1 MKLGERLRGL
11 LREPLVHFLAA
22 GLLVFI
28 IASWRGTSVDPA
40 DRTITIDED
49 RVTWLVGQFEQT
61 WQRSPSPAEID
72 QLIRDYV
79 KEEVYYREALRM
91 GLDQEDPVIRRRLR
105 SKMEF
110 LASSQVES
118 APATDAELTAWLNGH
133 KAQYAQGSRYAFDQ
147 IYLGS
152 ADDPNV
158 AAQAPKLQRAL
169 AAGANW
175 QTLGQTISLPA
186 QMAQADATAIGN
198 EFGEGFA
205 ASLAGLKIG
214 SWQGPVKSGFGLHLV
229 RITKLVPGRVPPLSA
244 VRQRVENDWREATL
258 SDRQDRAYQALLDG
272 YSVRIAKP

>member
-1 MKLGERLRGL
+1 MTLGEQIRGL
-11 LREPLVHFLAA
+11 VREPLVHFLAA
-22 GLLVFI
+22 GLIVFM
-28 IASWRGTSVDPA
+28 IASWRGGAVDPA

-49 RVTWLVGQFEQT
+49 RVTWLVSQFEQT

-91 GLDQEDPVIRRRLR
+91 GLDQDDPVIRRRLR

-118 APATDAELTAWLNGH
+118 TPASEADLQAWLKAH
-133 KAQYAQGSRYAFDQ
+133 QAQYAEGTRYSFDQ

-152 ADDPNV
+152 ADDPQLKAK
-158 AAQAPKLQRAL
+158 AATLKRAL
-169 AAGANW
+169 AAGKDW
-175 QTLGQTISLPA
+175 RGLGQTISLPA
-186 QMAQADATAIGN
+186 QMTQADATAIGN
-198 EFGEGFA
+198 EFGEDFA
-205 ASLAGLKIG
+205 AALPRVTPGG
-214 SWQGPVKSGFGLHLV
+214 WQGPIQSGFGAHLV
-229 RITKLVPGRVPPLSA
+229 RITQLVPGRVPPLSA

-272 YSVRIAKP
+272 YSVRIKKP

>member
-1 MKLGERLRGL
+1 MNIGEQLRRLV
-11 LREPLVHFLAA
+11 REPLVHFLAA
-22 GLLVFI
+22 GVLVFV
-28 IASWRGTSVDPA
+28 IASWRGAAVDPA

-61 WQRSPSPAEID
+61 WQRSPSPLEID

-110 LASSQVES
+110 LAASQVES
-118 APATDAELTAWLNGH
+118 APATDAELAAWLNAH
-133 KAQYAQGSRYAFDQ
+133 KAQYAEGARYSFDQ

-152 ADDPNV
+152 ADDPKI
-158 AAQAPKLQRAL
+158 AAQAPALKRAL
-169 AAGANW
+169 AAGKDWRAE
-175 QTLGQTISLPA
+175 GQAISLPA
-186 QMAQADATAIGN
+186 QMVQADATAIGN
-198 EFGEGFA
+198 EFGEDFA
-205 ASLAGLKIG
+205 AALPAIAVGG
-214 SWQGPVKSGFGLHLV
+214 WQGPVKSGFGLHLV
-229 RITKLVPGRVPPLSA
+229 RITQFVPGRVPPLSA

-272 YSVRIAKP
+272 YSVRIKKP